1 MSGEVRL
8 RRMRVTRIS
17 SLRLTCFSQGREKHH
32 EQPIYGC
39 KMSRL
44 ILRAALLLFSAVV
57 SSFLSTASFAQEAE
71 VEETKPQG
79 ATPYRGAQY
88 FLGDQDELLMRVN
101 IWGFVRKPGQ
111 YMVPT
116 DTDLISLISFA
127 GGPAEQAKVKAIKV
141 VRTND
146 LALNTTS
153 TDHEVLGGVNQSRA
167 ALGTNLAE
175 KQATAP
181 ARVLMVDVKK
191 YLKTGDRNLIP
202 ALQPGDTIVV
212 EGTAFNTV
220 NKVLDFASKIAVFG
234 QIYFWVTVANNRN

>member
-1 MSGEVRL
+1 
-8 RRMRVTRIS
+8 
-17 SLRLTCFSQGREKHH
+17 
-32 EQPIYGC
+32 
-39 KMSRL
+39 MSRT
-44 ILRAALLLFSAVV
+44 ILRAALLLLSAVV

-71 VEETKPQG
+71 VDETKTKS

-88 FLGDQDELLMRVN
+88 FLGDEDELLMRVN

-127 GGPAEQAKVKAIKV
+127 GGPVEQAKVKAIKI
-141 VRTND
+141 VRIND
-146 LALNTTS
+146 VALNSTS
-153 TDHEVLGGVNQSRA
+153 ANPGASRGVNQSHA

-175 KQATAP
+175 KNKAEP
-181 ARVLMVDVKK
+181 ARVLQVDVKE

-212 EGTAFNTV
+212 EGSAFNTV

-234 QIYFWVTVANNRN
+234 QIYFWVTIANNRN

>member
-1 MSGEVRL
+1 
-8 RRMRVTRIS
+8 
-17 SLRLTCFSQGREKHH
+17 
-32 EQPIYGC
+32 
-39 KMSRL
+39 MSRS
-44 ILRAALLLFSAVV
+44 ILRAALLLLPAVV
-57 SSFLSTASFAQEAE
+57 SSFLSTTSFAQEAE
-71 VEETKPQG
+71 TEDVKTKG

-127 GGPAEQAKVKAIKV
+127 GGPVEQAKVKAIKI
-141 VRTND
+141 VRLPD
-146 LALNTTS
+146 AIPQAP
-153 TDHEVLGGVNQSRA
+153 EGKRLGSDTEKQKSSA
-167 ALGTNLAE
+167 IGTNLAE
-175 KQATAP
+175 TNKAEAS
-181 ARVLMVDVKK
+181 RVLQVDVKK
-191 YLKTGDRNLIP
+191 YLKTGERNLLP

-234 QIYFWVTVANNRN
+234 QIYFWVTIANNRD

>member
-1 MSGEVRL
+1 MGV
-8 RRMRVTRIS
+8 
-17 SLRLTCFSQGREKHH
+17 
-32 EQPIYGC
+32 
-39 KMSRL
+39 KMSRS
-44 ILRAALLLFSAVV
+44 ILRAALLFLPAVV

-71 VEETKPQG
+71 VDETKLKG

-88 FLGDQDELLMRVN
+88 FLGEEDELLMRVN

-127 GGPAEQAKVKAIKV
+127 GGPVEQAKVKAIKV
-141 VRTND
+141 VRAND
-146 LALNTTS
+146 SAFNTTS
-153 TDHEVLGGVNQSRA
+153 TDHGASSGVNQSQA

-175 KQATAP
+175 KNKAEAT
-181 ARVLMVDVKK
+181 RVLLVDVKK
-191 YLKTGDRNLIP
+191 YLKTGERSLIP